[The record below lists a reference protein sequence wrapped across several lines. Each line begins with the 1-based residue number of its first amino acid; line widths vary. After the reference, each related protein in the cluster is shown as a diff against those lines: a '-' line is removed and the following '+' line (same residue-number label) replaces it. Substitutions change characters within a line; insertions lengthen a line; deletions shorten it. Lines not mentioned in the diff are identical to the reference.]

1 MPRRQK
7 KPARHNL
14 LQQYELQSRS
24 CFRLH
29 ARSENHDRAHIR
41 VLQQDV
47 QALQT
52 NPHTISK
59 QIVALFTTCHASEPV
74 SLRST
79 EMLHLC
85 LPHKSKQQ
93 EHWVTL
99 RLVAHH
105 AYVEGMRVS
114 GIVHRAIV
122 RLEIT

>member
-1 MPRRQK
+1 M
-7 KPARHNL
+7 
-14 LQQYELQSRS
+14 S
-24 CFRLH
+24 CSH
-29 ARSENHDRAHIR
+29 AAVSAYMR
-41 VLQQDV
+41 VLKTTTEHTRVRQQDV

-59 QIVALFTTCHASEPV
+59 QIVALFSTCHASEPV

-93 EHWVTL
+93 ENWVTL

-105 AYVEGMRVS
+105 AHVEGMRVS

>member
-1 MPRRQK
+1 MPHPQK
-7 KPARHNL
+7 KPVRHNL

-29 ARSENHDRAHIR
+29 ARSENHDKAHIR
-41 VLQQDV
+41 VRQQDV

-59 QIVALFTTCHASEPV
+59 QIVALFSTCHASEPV

-105 AYVEGMRVS
+105 AYVEGMRAS